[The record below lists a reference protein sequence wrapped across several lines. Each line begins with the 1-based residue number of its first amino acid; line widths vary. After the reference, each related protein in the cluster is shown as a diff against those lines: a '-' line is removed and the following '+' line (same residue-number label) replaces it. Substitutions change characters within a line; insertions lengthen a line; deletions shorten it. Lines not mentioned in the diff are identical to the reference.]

1 MNNSVSLNDIGDS
14 IKKVK
19 AILDID
25 IPNINKSY
33 LIDNFKNNGVL
44 RNSNLRTQFN
54 NICKGKQFSKE
65 INNIEVKQCNKIYL
79 CQEEQIR
86 DIPNLLISLFENPKK
101 YYIYGTSSNYSF
113 YHSILLLLDKEYI
126 LYGKVEKEKIID
138 DSRNKLVFALDENYK
153 KFNYKDKKY
162 KKSVIRDNLLN
173 SKIFLP
179 QVISYIVDY
188 SDICLIII
196 DTESYLYSL
205 INEYSED
212 KEYIIM
218 LRKNNYYQPI
228 LNSEGNSKFDYKIL
242 DKLSIILK
250 AEFTI
255 EKTIETIKEIDIK
268 NVIEK
273 IKKEGLL
280 KETKYKLKE
289 LHDISLYFNIDIK
302 NKNKNKKKSELY
314 NEIKCILEK
323 T

>member
-1 MNNSVSLNDIGDS
+1 MNNNVSLNDIENS

-19 AILDID
+19 TILDIN
-25 IPNINKSY
+25 IVNINNSY
-33 LIDNFKNNGVL
+33 LIDNFKNNCVL

-54 NICKGKQFSKE
+54 TICKGKQDSKE
-65 INNIEVKQCNKIYL
+65 INTTEVKQCNKIYL
-79 CQEEQIR
+79 CKEDQIR
-86 DIPNLLISLFENPKK
+86 DIPNLLISLFDNPKK
-101 YYIYGTSSNYSF
+101 YYIYGTPSNYSF
-113 YHSILLLLDKEYI
+113 YHSVLLLLDKEYI
-126 LYGKVEKEKIID
+126 LYGKVDKEKRID
-138 DSRNKLVFALDENYK
+138 EARNKLVFSLDENYK

-205 INEYSED
+205 INEYSEEKD
-212 KEYIIM
+212 YIIM

-242 DKLSIILK
+242 DKLSVILK

-255 EKTIETIKEIDIK
+255 EKNIKK
-268 NVIEK
+268 VEK
-273 IKKEGLL
+273 IIIDYKKLEKEGLL
-280 KETKYKLKE
+280 KETKYKLKD
-289 LHDISLYFNIDIK
+289 LQDIALYYNIDIK
-302 NKNKNKKKSELY
+302 NGNKNKKKTDLY
-314 NEIKCILEK
+314 SEIKCVIENK
-323 T
+323 